1 MTSLREHVREELEKA
16 RKFGEKV
23 RKEISEEKWMLTR
36 WTEDKEDTFTVEGG
50 TIEFL
55 ESKRKSKGTKS
66 HFGGFALL
74 STRDAIH
81 ALDSAHNDAHGRGG
95 WHDGTKR
102 SKLDY
107 SSKNAGN
114 KIDWAEMQPMV
125 FPVRQWDKMNK
136 IIREL
141 AQDIN
146 DGKIKMH
153 FPEYQIVVNGYY
165 TSFLE
170 AIGAKADGAFDKW
183 MKKDKDAMS
192 NPVWLGAHWY
202 ERY

>member
-1 MTSLREHVREELEKA
+1 MAGLREHVRKELEKA

-23 RKEISEEKWMLTR
+23 REAISDEKWMLTR

-50 TIEFL
+50 SIEYL
-55 ESKRKSKGTKS
+55 ESKRKSKGTKT

-81 ALDSAHNDAHGRGG
+81 ALDTAHNDAHGRGG
-95 WHDGTKR
+95 WHDGTKK

-107 SSKNAGN
+107 ATRNAGN

-125 FPVRQWDKMNK
+125 FPVKQWGKMNQ
-136 IIREL
+136 IIKEL

-165 TSFLE
+165 ISFLE
-170 AIGAKADGAFDKW
+170 AIGAKAEGAFDKW
-183 MKKDKDAMS
+183 MNKEDGPGS
-192 NPVWLGAHWY
+192 QPIWLNRLGY
-202 ERY
+202 